1 MKVWHLSRATGG
13 SPSGEDVGPQVA
25 VADGLGLLPRTRP
38 GSLSGRDSPNG
49 SPPCSTWLSA
59 PDRRRVVMR
68 FHVETKSVPAT
79 TARAGASRSIG
90 TEAARFGFHFMQ

>member
-1 MKVWHLSRATGG
+1 
-13 SPSGEDVGPQVA
+13 
-25 VADGLGLLPRTRP
+25 
-38 GSLSGRDSPNG
+38 
-49 SPPCSTWLSA
+49 
-59 PDRRRVVMR
+59 MR